1 MDIQAVSGAATIAIG
16 CAFVFLLVSKSW
28 HLLSRVWEGNP
39 NFADSI
45 MSEAAQRF
53 RDELKQ
59 LSRAQSSYL
68 GAALV
73 FIVIYGSAMAFQGP
87 QLFVGYPDWQ
97 LYVVLALLVAAA
109 SFVLYRL
116 IRTFISWHEVRFL
129 RDANIAVGHQ
139 LQRLASAQGFAFHD
153 VPTANGYIDHVLVGP
168 SGVYAINVVARRH
181 LKKGAVVLNG
191 NNLHFSNYKTTLSI
205 VNIIGAAKRLEK
217 EFCKI
222 AGKNIRVRSVI
233 AVPGWQVQDQTG
245 NEHLLVNE
253 RTLPMISGWKD
264 QNDFLMNEDVSALQ
278 KVLTARCKLTPA

>member
-16 CAFVFLLVSKSW
+16 CAFVFLLVAKSW
-28 HLLSRVWEGNP
+28 HLLSRTWSGNP

-73 FIVIYGSAMAFQGP
+73 FVVIYGSAMAFQGP
-87 QLFVGYPDWQ
+87 KLFVGYPDWQ
-97 LYVVLALLVAAA
+97 LYAVLAVLVGAA

-116 IRTFISWHEVRFL
+116 TRTFMSWHEVQFL

-139 LQRLASAQGFAFHD
+139 LQRIASAHGRAYHD
-153 VPTANGYIDHVLVGP
+153 VPTTAGFIDHVLVGP
-168 SGVYAINVVARRH
+168 SGVYAISVVARRH
-181 LKKGAVVLNG
+181 LKQGAVCLRG
-191 NNLHFSNYKTTLSI
+191 NSLHFSNSETTLSI
-205 VNIIGAAKRLEK
+205 VNIVAAAKRLEK
-217 EFCKI
+217 EFCQLV
-222 AGKNIRVRSVI
+222 GHNIRVRSVI
-233 AVPGWQVQDQTG
+233 AVPGWNVKDQSG
-245 NEHLLVNE
+245 NEYLVVNE

-264 QNDFLMNEDVSALQ
+264 QNDFLMNEDVTALQ
-278 KVLTARCKLTPA
+278 RNLTALCKLTPA

>member
-16 CAFVFLLVSKSW
+16 WAFVFLLVAKSW
-28 HLLSRVWEGNP
+28 HLLSGVWSGNP

-68 GAALV
+68 GAVLV
-73 FIVIYGSAMAFQGP
+73 FIAIYGSAMAFQGP

-97 LYVVLALLVAAA
+97 LYVVLAVLVAAA

-139 LQRLASAQGFAFHD
+139 LQRIASAHGRAFHD
-153 VPTANGYIDHVLVGP
+153 VPTPNGFIDHVLVGP

-181 LKKGAVVLNG
+181 LKKGAVLLNG
-191 NNLHFSNYKTTLSI
+191 NNLHFSNSETKLSI
-205 VNIIGAAKRLEK
+205 VNIVAAAKRMEK

-233 AVPGWQVQDQTG
+233 AVPGWDIKDQTG
-245 NEHLLVNE
+245 NQHLLVNE

-264 QNDFLMNEDVSALQ
+264 QNDFLMDEDVSALQ
-278 KVLTARCKLTPA
+278 QVLTALCKLTPA